1 MLTEKAHTLWLAF
14 VPGLF
19 LLSLLFFAPF
29 ASAAASPPLVLH
41 ATTASAP
48 LAGHLDILEDETG
61 RLTIKEVS
69 APGSAALFKPDPRPV
84 PHFGYTSHVYWVRFT
99 IDNEAATEKR
109 WLLEL
114 NFPLANYLDFYAP
127 TEGGGFERMQAGA
140 MRPMSIRKFQHRN
153 PVFPVFINGPGKT
166 FYLRID
172 ARGRSLM
179 PLTLWTPEAFAQMDS
194 RRNLVHGCYFGA
206 MMVMFVYNLFVF
218 LSLRDRNYLFYILD
232 ICCFALF
239 VFFSN
244 GFLIEF
250 VSGDTPSINTYA
262 PLNTALALLAGLL
275 FSRNFLDTARNAPF
289 MDRIFKILLWVAVL
303 FIPAFFVVSPDVW
316 KRVIGTAAGIASIF
330 GLTAGVVCFRRGY
343 HPARYYVAA
352 RSFRMLGIGCFVFAA
367 NNLLPTSLLT
377 NFGLQI
383 GSILEVMLT
392 SFALADR
399 ITIMRREKEAEM
411 LERNRLEHAIVHIS
425 EDERR
430 RISHDLHDGL
440 CQQLTAA
447 RLRFSVLKRKQP
459 ASAEV
464 QPELTTIATLL
475 DDAVNHAY
483 SLSRG
488 LWPVE
493 LDPIAAIPSLQELAR
508 RLAESSGIPIE
519 FSRKQRCENCT
530 SRHVIQLHRIAQ
542 EAITNALKHAQ
553 AGMIQ
558 VGFDCC
564 GNGIVLEVRDNG
576 IGRSA
581 EAQSPGGLGTGIMH
595 HRARIIDGDL
605 QILDGEG
612 GGTAVVCRVACDA
625 IKEQHHGE

>member
-1 MLTEKAHTLWLAF
+1 MTAMLTEKAHNSWLAF

-19 LLSLLFFAPF
+19 LLALFFCTPF
-29 ASAAASPPLVLH
+29 TAAGASPPLVLH

-48 LAGHLDILEDETG
+48 LAGHIDILEDKAG
-61 RLTIKEVS
+61 QLTIKEVS
-69 APGSAALFKPDPRPV
+69 APAAAALFKPDPRPV
-84 PHFGYTSHVYWVRFT
+84 PHFGYTSAVYWVRFT
-99 IDNEAATEKR
+99 IDNEAVAEKR

-127 TEGGGFERMQAGA
+127 ATGSGFERMQAGA

-153 PVFPVFINGPGKT
+153 PVFPVFIDGSGQT

-172 ARGRSLM
+172 ARGRTLL
-179 PLTLWTPEAFAQMDS
+179 PLTLWTPEAFARMDS
-194 RRNLVHGCYFGA
+194 RRNMVHGCYFGA

-218 LSLRDRNYLFYILD
+218 LSLRDKNYLFYIID
-232 ICCFALF
+232 IFCFALF

-250 VSGDTPSINTYA
+250 ISGDTPLINTYA
-262 PLNTALALLAGLL
+262 PLNVAFGLFAGLL

-289 MDRIFKILLWVAVL
+289 IDRIFKILLWVAFL
-303 FIPAFFVVSPDVW
+303 SIPAFFVVPPDFW
-316 KRVIGTAAGIASIF
+316 KRAIAVVTGGASIF
-330 GLTAGVVCFRRGY
+330 GLTAGVICFRRRY
-343 HPARYYVAA
+343 HPARYFVAA
-352 RSFRMLGIGCFVFAA
+352 RSFRMLGIGSFVFGA
-367 NNLLPTSLLT
+367 NNLLATSLLT

-383 GSILEVMLT
+383 GSILEVLLT

-399 ITIMRREKEAEM
+399 ISIMRREREEEM
-411 LERNRLEHAIVHIS
+411 FERSRLEHEIVHIS

-447 RLRFSVLKRKQP
+447 RLRFSVLKRKQL
-459 ASAEV
+459 AVDGA
-464 QPELTTIATLL
+464 QPELTRIATLL

-493 LDPIAAIPSLQELAR
+493 LDPVGAIPSLQELAR
-508 RLAESSGIPIE
+508 RLSESSGIPIE

-530 SRHVIQLHRIAQ
+530 SRHIIQLHRIAQ

-553 AGMIQ
+553 AGLIQ
-558 VGFDCC
+558 VDFDCC
-564 GNGIVLEVRDNG
+564 GRGVVLEVRDNG
-576 IGRSA
+576 IGRGIA
-581 EAQSPGGLGTGIMH
+581 ADSPGGLGTGIMH

-605 QILDGEG
+605 RILDVAG
-612 GGTAVVCRVACDA
+612 GGTAVVCRAACDV
-625 IKEQHHGE
+625 IKE

>member
-1 MLTEKAHTLWLAF
+1 MKKTHTLWMAF
-14 VPGLF
+14 MTGLF
-19 LLSLLFFAPF
+19 LLSLLFSTPSTFA
-29 ASAAASPPLVLH
+29 AVSPPLVLH

-48 LAGHLDILEDETG
+48 LSGHIDILEDKTG
-61 RLTIKEVS
+61 QLTIREVS
-69 APGSAALFKPDPRPV
+69 APASSALFKPDSRPV

-99 IDNEAATEKR
+99 IDSEAATEKQ

-114 NFPLANYLDFYAP
+114 NFPLASYLDFYVP
-127 TEGGGFERMQAGA
+127 TAGGGFELMQAGA

-153 PVFPVFINGPGKT
+153 PVFPISISGTGKT

-172 ARGRSLM
+172 ARGRILM

-218 LSLRDRNYLFYILD
+218 LSLRDKNYLFYIFD
-232 ICCFALF
+232 ICCFTLF

-250 VSGDTPSINTYA
+250 VSGNRPLVNTYA

-289 MDRIFKILLWVAVL
+289 IDRIFKLLLGAAVL
-303 FIPAFFVVSPDVW
+303 FIPAFFVVPPDIW
-316 KRVIGTAAGIASIF
+316 KRAIGAITGIASLF
-330 GLTAGVVCFRRGY
+330 GLAAGVVCFRRGY

-352 RSFRMLGIGCFVFAA
+352 RSFRVLGIGCFVFGA
-367 NNLLPTSLLT
+367 NNLLSTSPLT

-411 LERNRLEHAIVHIS
+411 LERNRLEHEIVHIS

-447 RLRFSVLKRKQP
+447 RLRFSVLKRKQ
-459 ASAEV
+459 AAAGEA

-493 LDPIAAIPSLQELAR
+493 LDPVGAIPSLQELAR
-508 RLAESSGIPIE
+508 RLSESSGIPIE

-530 SRHVIQLHRIAQ
+530 SRHIIQLHRIAQ

-581 EAQSPGGLGTGIMH
+581 EAESPGGLGTGIMQ

-612 GGTAVVCRVACDA
+612 GGTTVVCRVACDV